1 MKKVLLSLLTLSAVV
16 AAVSCNNGT
25 NDKEENFFSRTDQQ
39 LFIGDNIAIANTQYG
54 KVRGYIMRDT
64 YTFLGIPYGAS
75 TAGENRFMPA
85 KPPQPWEGVKD
96 AVFYGACAPQSVMKY
111 PNNIATFLDCWNY
124 FDMSEDCLNLNVWT
138 PALDNGKRPVIV
150 WIHGGGFSSG
160 NSIEHHEYHGENF
173 SHYTNAVF
181 VSPNH
186 RLNSIG
192 FTDFS
197 EVDPKFKDSGNVGI
211 LDLVEALKWV
221 HNNIANF
228 GGDPN
233 NVTIIGQSGGG
244 AKVCNLVTMPE
255 TKGLIH
261 KAVALSGNATSAID
275 KDAAKGLGPAILKAA
290 GLKPNQMNKLQEMP
304 FEEYMELANKV
315 QREYAMS
322 NPGLGRFGFGPIAD
336 GDHIPVGE
344 FFQGDHCA
352 NVPLLICT
360 TTAEWPSAR
369 DDAKKHASSREE
381 VIQMMSQGGRS
392 FFAPAISPDKAE
404 AVYDAF
410 AKAFPK
416 KLPIEINDLVA
427 SSRANALH
435 TADLKVKQ
443 GAPVYVAWFD
453 WQPPILDGRLHAFH
467 TMDIA
472 FWFMNTDLQVSHT
485 GGGQYPRNLS
495 KKMSKALYNFMAN
508 GDPNKGL
515 KTGLPEWP
523 KYTTEEGATMIL
535 EDQSYVL
542 YAPDREALA
551 IMNSR

>member
-1 MKKVLLSLLTLSAVV
+1 MKKVLFSILTLSALV
-16 AAVSCNNGT
+16 AAVSCNNNAA
-25 NDKEENFFSRTDQQ
+25 NDKEENFYSRTDQQ
-39 LFIGDNIAIANTQYG
+39 LFIGDDIAIANTQYG

-96 AVFYGACAPQSVMKY
+96 AVFYGACAPQSVMRY

-244 AKVCNLVTMPE
+244 AKVCNLVAMPE

-261 KAVALSGNATSAID
+261 KAVALSGNATSAIN
-275 KDAAKGLGPAILKAA
+275 KEAAKGLGPAILKAA

-315 QREYAMS
+315 QREYAMT

-344 FFQGDHCA
+344 FFQSDHCA

-369 DDAKKHASSREE
+369 DDAKKHASSKEE
-381 VIQMMSQGGRS
+381 VIKMMSQGGGR
-392 FFAPAISPDKAE
+392 FAPAISADKAE
-404 AVYDAF
+404 AVYNAF

-495 KKMSKALYNFMAN
+495 KKMAKALYNFMAN

-515 KTGLPEWP
+515 KTGLPNWP
-523 KYTTEEGATMIL
+523 AFTPEEGATMIL

-542 YAPDREALA
+542 NAPDKEGIA
-551 IMNSR
+551 IMNR

>member
-1 MKKVLLSLLTLSAVV
+1 MKKAFLTILTIATAF
-16 AAVSCNNGT
+16 AAFSCMNY
-25 NDKEENFFSRTDQQ
+25 NDANFVSRTDQQ
-39 LFIGDNIAIANTQYG
+39 LFIGDDIAIANTQYG

-85 KPPQPWEGVKD
+85 QPPQPWEGVRD

-138 PALDNGKRPVIV
+138 PGLDNAKRPVIV

-160 NSIEHHEYHGENF
+160 NNIEHHEYHGENF

-228 GGDPN
+228 GGDPD

-255 TKGLIH
+255 TKGLVH
-261 KAVALSGNATSAID
+261 KAVALSGSATSAID
-275 KDAAKGLGPAILKAA
+275 KDAAKGLGLAILKEA
-290 GLKPNQMNKLQEMP
+290 GLKPSEMHKLQEMP
-304 FEEYMELANKV
+304 FEEYMALANKV
-315 QREYAMS
+315 QREYAQN

-336 GDHIPVGE
+336 GDHIPAGD
-344 FFQGDHCA
+344 FFQGGHCS
-352 NVPLLICT
+352 NVPMLICT

-369 DDAKKHASSREE
+369 DDAKKHASTKEE
-381 VIQMMSQGGRS
+381 VIKMMTKGGGR
-392 FFAPAISPDKAE
+392 FAPAVPEDKAAE
-404 AVYDAF
+404 LYEAF
-410 AKAFPK
+410 AKIFPN

-427 SSRANALH
+427 SSRANALRA
-435 TADLKVKQ
+435 ADLMVEQ
-443 GAPVYVAWFD
+443 NAPVYVAWFD

-495 KKMSKALYNFMAN
+495 KKMAKALYNFMVS
-508 GDPNKGL
+508 GDPNVGK
-515 KTGLPEWP
+515 KTGLPKWP
-523 KYTTEEGATMIL
+523 EYTTEEGATMVL
-535 EDQSYVL
+535 EDKSYVL
-542 YAPDREALA
+542 YAPDKEALA
-551 IMNSR
+551 IMGR

>member
-1 MKKVLLSLLTLSAVV
+1 MKKFLLSILTLSAVC
-16 AAVSCNNGT
+16 AFVSCNST
-25 NDKEENFFSRTDQQ
+25 NDAEENFYSRTDQQ

-138 PALDNGKRPVIV
+138 PGLDDAKRPVIV

-211 LDLVEALKWV
+211 LDLVEALRWV

-261 KAVALSGNATSAID
+261 KAVALSGNATSAIN
-275 KDAAKGLGPAILKAA
+275 KEAAKGLGPAILKAA
-290 GLKPNQMNKLQEMP
+290 GLKPSEMNKLQEMP
-304 FEEYMELANKV
+304 FEDYMALANRV
-315 QREYAMS
+315 QMEYART

-336 GDHIPVGE
+336 GDHIPVGD
-344 FFQGDHCA
+344 FFQSDHCA

-369 DDAKKHASSREE
+369 DDAKKHASTKEE
-381 VIQMMSQGGRS
+381 VIQMMSQGGGR
-392 FFAPAISPDKAE
+392 FAPAISPDKAA
-404 AVYDAF
+404 AVYEAF

-427 SSRANALH
+427 SSRANALR

-443 GAPVYVAWFD
+443 GAPVFVAWFD

-508 GDPNKGL
+508 GDPNVGK
-515 KTGLPEWP
+515 KTGLPNWP

-535 EDQSYVL
+535 EDKSYVM
-542 YAPDREALA
+542 YAPDKEALA
-551 IMNSR
+551 LMSR

>member
-1 MKKVLLSLLTLSAVV
+1 MKKVLLSILTLSALV
-16 AAVSCNNGT
+16 AAVSCNNNAA
-25 NDKEENFFSRTDQQ
+25 NDKEENFYSRTDQQ
-39 LFIGDNIAIANTQYG
+39 LFIGDDIAIANTQYG

-96 AVFYGACAPQSVMKY
+96 AVFYGACAPQSVMRY

-124 FDMSEDCLNLNVWT
+124 FDMTEDCLNLNVWT
-138 PALDNGKRPVIV
+138 PGLDNAKRPVIV
-150 WIHGGGFSSG
+150 WLHGGGFSSG

-192 FTDFS
+192 FSDFS
-197 EVDPKFKDSGNVGI
+197 AVDPKFKDSGNVGI

-244 AKVCNLVTMPE
+244 AKVCNLVAMPE

-261 KAVALSGNATSAID
+261 KAVALSGNATSAIN
-275 KDAAKGLGPAILKAA
+275 KEAAKGLGPAILKAA

-315 QREYAMS
+315 QREYAMT

-344 FFQGDHCA
+344 FFQSDHCA

-369 DDAKKHASSREE
+369 DDAKKHASSKEE
-381 VIQMMSQGGRS
+381 VIKMMSQGGGR
-392 FFAPAISPDKAE
+392 FAPAISADKAE
-404 AVYDAF
+404 AVYNAF

-495 KKMSKALYNFMAN
+495 KKMAKALYNFMAN

-515 KTGLPEWP
+515 KTGLPNWP
-523 KYTTEEGATMIL
+523 AFTPEEGATMIL

-542 YAPDREALA
+542 NAPDKEGIA
-551 IMNSR
+551 IMNR

>member
-1 MKKVLLSLLTLSAVV
+1 MKKILLSILTLSAVC
-16 AAVSCNNGT
+16 AFVSCNST
-25 NDKEENFFSRTDQQ
+25 NDKEENFYSRTDQQ
-39 LFIGDNIAIANTQYG
+39 LFIGDDIAIANTQYG

-138 PALDNGKRPVIV
+138 PGLDNARRPVIV
-150 WIHGGGFSSG
+150 WLHGGGFSSG

-211 LDLVEALKWV
+211 LDLVEALRWV

-261 KAVALSGNATSAID
+261 KAVALSGNATSAIN
-275 KDAAKGLGPAILKAA
+275 KEAAKGLGPAILKAA
-290 GLKPNQMNKLQEMP
+290 GLKPSEMNKLQEMP
-304 FEEYMELANKV
+304 FEDYMALANRV
-315 QREYAMS
+315 QMEYART

-336 GDHIPVGE
+336 GDHIPVGD
-344 FFQGDHCA
+344 FFQSDHCA

-369 DDAKKHASSREE
+369 DDAKKHASTKEE
-381 VIQMMSQGGRS
+381 VIQMMSQGGGR
-392 FFAPAISPDKAE
+392 FAPAISADKAA
-404 AVYDAF
+404 AVYEAF

-427 SSRANALH
+427 SSRANALR
-435 TADLKVKQ
+435 TADLKVRQ

-523 KYTTEEGATMIL
+523 AYTTEEGATMIL
-535 EDQSYVL
+535 EDQSYVM
-542 YAPDREALA
+542 YAPDKEALA
-551 IMNSR
+551 LMAR

>member
-1 MKKVLLSLLTLSAVV
+1 MKKVLLSILTLSALV
-16 AAVSCNNGT
+16 AAVSCNNNAA
-25 NDKEENFFSRTDQQ
+25 NDKEENFYSRTDQQ
-39 LFIGDNIAIANTQYG
+39 LFIGDDIAIANTQYG

-124 FDMSEDCLNLNVWT
+124 FDMTEDCLNLNVWT
-138 PALDNGKRPVIV
+138 PGLDNAKRPVIV

-192 FTDFS
+192 FSDFS
-197 EVDPKFKDSGNVGI
+197 AVDPKFKDSGNVGI

-244 AKVCNLVTMPE
+244 AKVCNLVAMPE

-261 KAVALSGNATSAID
+261 KAVALSGNATSAIN
-275 KDAAKGLGPAILKAA
+275 KEAAKGLGPAILKAA

-315 QREYAMS
+315 QREYAMT

-344 FFQGDHCA
+344 FFQSDHCA

-369 DDAKKHASSREE
+369 DDAKKHASSKEE
-381 VIQMMSQGGRS
+381 VIKMMSQGGGR
-392 FFAPAISPDKAE
+392 FAPAISADKAE
-404 AVYDAF
+404 AVYNAF

-495 KKMSKALYNFMAN
+495 KKMAKALYNFMAN

-515 KTGLPEWP
+515 KTGLPNWP
-523 KYTTEEGATMIL
+523 AFTPEEGATMIL

-542 YAPDREALA
+542 NAPDKEGIA
-551 IMNSR
+551 IMNR

>member
-1 MKKVLLSLLTLSAVV
+1 MKKILLSILTLSAVC
-16 AAVSCNNGT
+16 AFVSCNST
-25 NDKEENFFSRTDQQ
+25 NDKEENFYSRTDQQ
-39 LFIGDNIAIANTQYG
+39 LFIGDDIAIANTQYG

-96 AVFYGACAPQSVMKY
+96 AVFYGACAPQSVMRY

-138 PALDNGKRPVIV
+138 PGLDDAKRPVIV

-211 LDLVEALKWV
+211 LDLVEALRWV

-261 KAVALSGNATSAID
+261 KAVALSGNATSAIN
-275 KDAAKGLGPAILKAA
+275 KEAAKGLGPAILKAA
-290 GLKPNQMNKLQEMP
+290 GLKPSEMNKLQEMP
-304 FEEYMELANKV
+304 FEDYMALANRV
-315 QREYAMS
+315 QMEYART

-336 GDHIPVGE
+336 GDHIPVGD
-344 FFQGDHCA
+344 FFQSDHCA

-369 DDAKKHASSREE
+369 DDAKKHASTKEE
-381 VIQMMSQGGRS
+381 VIQMMSQGGGR
-392 FFAPAISPDKAE
+392 FAPAISADKAA
-404 AVYDAF
+404 AVYEAF

-427 SSRANALH
+427 SSRANALR
-435 TADLKVKQ
+435 TADLKVRQ

-523 KYTTEEGATMIL
+523 AYTTEEGATMIL
-535 EDQSYVL
+535 EDQSYVM
-542 YAPDREALA
+542 YAPDKEALA
-551 IMNSR
+551 LMAR

>member
-1 MKKVLLSLLTLSAVV
+1 MKKLLLSILTLSAVC
-16 AAVSCNNGT
+16 AFVSCNST
-25 NDKEENFFSRTDQQ
+25 NDKEENFYSRTDQQ

-138 PALDNGKRPVIV
+138 PGLDDAKRPVIV

-211 LDLVEALKWV
+211 LDLVEALRWV

-261 KAVALSGNATSAID
+261 KAVALSGNATSAIN
-275 KDAAKGLGPAILKAA
+275 KEAAKGLGPAILKAA
-290 GLKPNQMNKLQEMP
+290 GLKPSEMNKLQEMP
-304 FEEYMELANKV
+304 FEDYMALANRV
-315 QREYAMS
+315 QMEYART

-336 GDHIPVGE
+336 GDHIPVGD
-344 FFQGDHCA
+344 FFQSDHCA

-369 DDAKKHASSREE
+369 DDAKKHASTKEE
-381 VIQMMSQGGRS
+381 VIQMMSQGGGR
-392 FFAPAISPDKAE
+392 FAPAISPDKAA
-404 AVYDAF
+404 AVYEAF

-427 SSRANALH
+427 SSRANALR

-508 GDPNKGL
+508 GDPNVGK
-515 KTGLPEWP
+515 KTGLPNWP

-535 EDQSYVL
+535 EDKSYVM
-542 YAPDREALA
+542 YAPDKEALA
-551 IMNSR
+551 LMSR

>member
-1 MKKVLLSLLTLSAVV
+1 MRRLFLSLLTLSAVV
-16 AAVSCNNGT
+16 AAVSCNST
-25 NDKEENFFSRTDQQ
+25 NDKEENFYSRTDQQ
-39 LFIGDNIAIANTQYG
+39 LFIGDDIAIANTQYG

-96 AVFYGACAPQSVMKY
+96 AVFYGACAPQSVMRY

-138 PALDNGKRPVIV
+138 PGLDNARRPVIV
-150 WIHGGGFSSG
+150 WLHGGGFSSG

-192 FTDFS
+192 FSDFS
-197 EVDPKFKDSGNVGI
+197 AVDPKFKDSGNVGI

-244 AKVCNLVTMPE
+244 SKVCNLVAMPE

-261 KAVALSGNATSAID
+261 KAVALSGNSTSAIN
-275 KDAAKGLGPAILKAA
+275 KEYAQGIGQAILKEA
-290 GLKPNQMNKLQEMP
+290 GLKPSEMSKLQEMP
-304 FEEYMELANKV
+304 FADYMALANRA
-315 QREYAMS
+315 QREYARTH
-322 NPGLGRFGFGPIAD
+322 PTTGRGGFGPIAD
-336 GDHIPVGE
+336 GDHIPVGN
-344 FFQGDHCA
+344 FFESDHCA
-352 NVPLLICT
+352 NVPMIICS
-360 TTAEWPSAR
+360 TTAERPSAR
-369 DDAKKHASSREE
+369 DDAKRHASSREE
-381 VIQMMSQGGRS
+381 VIQMLVQRVGEE
-392 FFAPAISPDKAE
+392 KA
-404 AVYDAF
+404 ADVYDAY
-410 AKAFPK
+410 AKIFPK
-416 KLPIEINDLVA
+416 KLPIEINDVIA
-427 SSRANALH
+427 SSRSGVLNTAN
-435 TADLKVKQ
+435 LKYKQ

-515 KTGLPEWP
+515 KTGLPNWP
-523 KYTTEEGATMIL
+523 AFTPEEGATMIL

-542 YAPDREALA
+542 NAPDKEGIA
-551 IMNSR
+551 IMNR

>member
-1 MKKVLLSLLTLSAVV
+1 MKKLLLSILTLSAVC
-16 AAVSCNNGT
+16 AFVSCNST
-25 NDKEENFFSRTDQQ
+25 NDKEENFYSRTDQQ

-138 PALDNGKRPVIV
+138 PGLDDAKRPVIV

-211 LDLVEALKWV
+211 LDLVEALRWV

-261 KAVALSGNATSAID
+261 KAVALSGNATSAIN
-275 KDAAKGLGPAILKAA
+275 KEAAKGLGPAILKAA
-290 GLKPNQMNKLQEMP
+290 GLKPSEMNKLQEMP
-304 FEEYMELANKV
+304 FDMRGKPTVFA
-315 QREYAMS
+315 
-322 NPGLGRFGFGPIAD
+322 G
-336 GDHIPVGE
+336 
-344 FFQGDHCA
+344 
-352 NVPLLICT
+352 NVRYRC
-360 TTAEWPSAR
+360 
-369 DDAKKHASSREE
+369 SSE
-381 VIQMMSQGGRS
+381 
-392 FFAPAISPDKAE
+392 
-404 AVYDAF
+404 
-410 AKAFPK
+410 
-416 KLPIEINDLVA
+416 
-427 SSRANALH
+427 
-435 TADLKVKQ
+435 
-443 GAPVYVAWFD
+443 
-453 WQPPILDGRLHAFH
+453 
-467 TMDIA
+467 
-472 FWFMNTDLQVSHT
+472 
-485 GGGQYPRNLS
+485 
-495 KKMSKALYNFMAN
+495 
-508 GDPNKGL
+508 
-515 KTGLPEWP
+515 
-523 KYTTEEGATMIL
+523 
-535 EDQSYVL
+535 
-542 YAPDREALA
+542 
-551 IMNSR
+551 

>member
-1 MKKVLLSLLTLSAVV
+1 MKRILLSLLTLSAVF
-16 AAVSCNNGT
+16 AAVSCGNKYA
-25 NDKEENFFSRTDQQ
+25 DENFFSRTDQQ
-39 LFIGDNIAIANTQYG
+39 LFIGDDIAIANTQYG

-85 KPPQPWEGVKD
+85 KPPQPWDG
-96 AVFYGACAPQSVMKY
+96 VMKY
-111 PNNIATFLDCWNY
+111 PNNISTFLDCWNY

-138 PALDNGKRPVIV
+138 PGLDNAKRPVIV
-150 WIHGGGFSSG
+150 WLHGGGFSSG

-197 EVDPKFKDSGNVGI
+197 GVDPKFKDSGNVGI

-244 AKVCNLVTMPE
+244 AKVCNLVAMPE

-261 KAVALSGNATSAID
+261 KAVALSGSATSAID
-275 KDAAKGLGPAILKAA
+275 KDASRELGLAILEEA
-290 GLKPNQMNKLQEMP
+290 GLKPGEMDKLQNMP
-304 FEEYMELANKV
+304 FEEYMALANKV
-315 QREYAMS
+315 QRSFAAS
-322 NPGLGRFGFGPIAD
+322 HPGLGRFGFGPIAD
-336 GDHIPVGE
+336 GDHIPVGD
-344 FFQGDHCA
+344 FFQSDHCA

-369 DDAKKHASSREE
+369 DDAKKHASSKEE
-381 VIQMMSQGGRS
+381 VIQMMTKGGS
-392 FFAPAISPDKAE
+392 WMAPALDSEKAA
-404 AVYDAF
+404 AVYDAY
-410 AKAFPK
+410 AKIFPN
-416 KLPIEINDLVA
+416 KLPIEINDLVS
-427 SSRANALH
+427 SSRAGALRA
-435 TADLKVKQ
+435 ADFKASQ
-443 GAPVYVAWFD
+443 NAPVYVAWFD

-495 KKMSKALYNFMAN
+495 KKMAKALYNFMAN
-508 GDPNKGL
+508 GDPNIGK
-515 KTGLPEWP
+515 KTGLPNWP
-523 KYTTEEGATMIL
+523 AYTTEEGATMIL
-535 EDQSYVL
+535 EDKSYVL
-542 YAPDREALA
+542 NAPDKEALA
-551 IMNSR
+551 IMSR

>member
-1 MKKVLLSLLTLSAVV
+1 MKRIILSILTLSVIF
-16 AAVSCNNGT
+16 AAISCR
-25 NDKEENFFSRTDQQ
+25 NDKEENFYSRTAQQ
-39 LFIGDNIAIANTQYG
+39 LYIGDDIAVANTQYG

-64 YTFLGIPYGAS
+64 YTFLGIPYDAS

-85 KPPQPWEGVKD
+85 QPPQPWDGIKD
-96 AVFYGACAPQSVMKY
+96 AVFYGACAPQSIMKY

-124 FDMSEDCLNLNVWT
+124 YDMSEDCLNLNVWT
-138 PALDNGKRPVIV
+138 PALDGGKRPVIV

-197 EVDPKFKDSGNVGI
+197 VVDPKFKDSGNVGI
-211 LDLVEALKWV
+211 LDLVEALRWV

-228 GGDPN
+228 GGDPD

-255 TKGLIH
+255 TKGLVH
-261 KAVALSGNATSAID
+261 KAVALSGNATSAIN
-275 KDAAKGLGPAILKAA
+275 KEAAQGLGLAILEAA
-290 GLKPNQMNKLQEMP
+290 GLKPEEMNKLQEMP
-304 FEEYMELANKV
+304 FEEYMALANRV
-315 QREYAMS
+315 QREYAMTH
-322 NPGLGRFGFGPIAD
+322 PGLGRFGFGPIAD
-336 GDHIPVGE
+336 GDHIPVGD
-344 FFQGDHCA
+344 FFQGEHCS
-352 NVPLLICT
+352 NVPMLICS

-369 DDAKKHASSREE
+369 DDAKRHASSKEE
-381 VIQMMSQGGRS
+381 VIQMIAQGGGRM
-392 FFAPAISPDKAE
+392 APALGEEKAA
-404 AVYDAF
+404 AVYEAF
-410 AKAFPK
+410 AKVFPK
-416 KLPIEINDLVA
+416 KLPIEINDLVS
-427 SSRANALH
+427 SSRSGVLNTAN
-435 TADLKVKQ
+435 LKVKQ
-443 GAPVYVAWFD
+443 NAPVYVAWFD

-495 KKMSKALYNFMAN
+495 KKMAKALYNFMATGNPN
-508 GDPNKGL
+508 G
-515 KTGLPEWP
+515 KTGLPNWP
-523 KYTTEEGATMIL
+523 EYTPEEGATMIL
-535 EDQSYVL
+535 ADKSYVL
-542 YAPDREALA
+542 NAPDKEAIA
-551 IMNSR
+551 IMSR

>member
-1 MKKVLLSLLTLSAVV
+1 MKRIILSILTLSVV
-16 AAVSCNNGT
+16 FAAISCR
-25 NDKEENFFSRTDQQ
+25 NDKEENFYSRTAQQ
-39 LFIGDNIAIANTQYG
+39 LYIGDDIAVANTQYG

-85 KPPQPWEGVKD
+85 QPPQPWDGIKD
-96 AVFYGACAPQSVMKY
+96 AVFYGACAPQSIMKY

-124 FDMSEDCLNLNVWT
+124 YDMSEDCLNLNVWT
-138 PALDNGKRPVIV
+138 PALDGGKRPVIV

-197 EVDPKFKDSGNVGI
+197 VVDPKFKDSGNVGI
-211 LDLVEALKWV
+211 LDLVEALRWV

-228 GGDPN
+228 GGDPD

-255 TKGLIH
+255 TKGLVH
-261 KAVALSGNATSAID
+261 KAVALSGNATSAIN
-275 KDAAKGLGPAILKAA
+275 KEAAQGLGLAILEAA
-290 GLKPNQMNKLQEMP
+290 GLKPEEMNKLQEMP
-304 FEEYMELANKV
+304 FEEYMALANRV
-315 QREYAMS
+315 QREYAMTH
-322 NPGLGRFGFGPIAD
+322 PGLGRFGFGPIAD
-336 GDHIPVGE
+336 GDHIPVGD
-344 FFQGDHCA
+344 FFQGEHCS
-352 NVPLLICT
+352 NVPMLICS

-369 DDAKKHASSREE
+369 DDAKRHASSKEE
-381 VIQMMSQGGRS
+381 VIQMIAQGGGRM
-392 FFAPAISPDKAE
+392 APALGEEKAA
-404 AVYDAF
+404 AVYEAF
-410 AKAFPK
+410 AKVFPK
-416 KLPIEINDLVA
+416 KLPIEINDLVS
-427 SSRANALH
+427 SSRSGVLNTAN
-435 TADLKVKQ
+435 LKVKQ
-443 GAPVYVAWFD
+443 NAPVYVAWFD

-495 KKMSKALYNFMAN
+495 KKMAKALYNFMATGNPN
-508 GDPNKGL
+508 G
-515 KTGLPEWP
+515 KTGLPNWP
-523 KYTTEEGATMIL
+523 EYTPEEGATMIL
-535 EDQSYVL
+535 ADKSYVL
-542 YAPDREALA
+542 NAPDKEAIA
-551 IMNSR
+551 IMSR

>member
-1 MKKVLLSLLTLSAVV
+1 MKKAFLTILTIATAF
-16 AAVSCNNGT
+16 AAFSCMNC
-25 NDKEENFFSRTDQQ
+25 NDENFFSRTDQQ
-39 LFIGDNIAIANTQYG
+39 LFIGDDIAIANTQYG

-85 KPPQPWEGVKD
+85 QPPQPWEGVRD

-138 PALDNGKRPVIV
+138 PGLDDAKRPVIV

-160 NSIEHHEYHGENF
+160 NNIEHHEYHGENF

-228 GGDPN
+228 GGDPD

-255 TKGLIH
+255 TKGLVH
-261 KAVALSGNATSAID
+261 KAVALSGSATSAID
-275 KDAAKGLGPAILKAA
+275 KDAAKGLGLAILKEA
-290 GLKPNQMNKLQEMP
+290 GLKPSEMHKLQEMP
-304 FEEYMELANKV
+304 FEEYMALANKV
-315 QREYAMS
+315 QREYAQN

-336 GDHIPVGE
+336 GDHIPAGD
-344 FFQGDHCA
+344 FFQGGHCS
-352 NVPLLICT
+352 NVPMLICT

-369 DDAKKHASSREE
+369 DDAKKHASTKEE
-381 VIQMMSQGGRS
+381 VIKMMTKGGGR
-392 FFAPAISPDKAE
+392 FAPAVPEDKAAE
-404 AVYDAF
+404 LYEAF
-410 AKAFPK
+410 AKIFPN

-427 SSRANALH
+427 SSRANALRA
-435 TADLKVKQ
+435 ADLMVEQ
-443 GAPVYVAWFD
+443 NAPVYVAWFD
-453 WQPPILDGRLHAFH
+453 
-467 TMDIA
+467 
-472 FWFMNTDLQVSHT
+472 
-485 GGGQYPRNLS
+485 
-495 KKMSKALYNFMAN
+495 
-508 GDPNKGL
+508 
-515 KTGLPEWP
+515 
-523 KYTTEEGATMIL
+523 
-535 EDQSYVL
+535 
-542 YAPDREALA
+542 
-551 IMNSR
+551 

>member
-1 MKKVLLSLLTLSAVV
+1 MKKVLLSILTLSAVF
-16 AAVSCNNGT
+16 AAVSCNNSGT
-25 NDKEENFFSRTDQQ
+25 NDADENFFSRTDQQ
-39 LFIGDNIAIANTQYG
+39 LFIGDDIAIANTQYG

-85 KPPQPWEGVKD
+85 KPPQPWDGVKD
-96 AVFYGACAPQSVMKY
+96 AVFWGACAPQSVMKY

-124 FDMSEDCLNLNVWT
+124 FDMTEDCLNLNVWT
-138 PALDNGKRPVIV
+138 PGLDNEKRPVIV

-244 AKVCNLVTMPE
+244 AKVCNLVAMPE

-261 KAVALSGNATSAID
+261 KAVALSGNATSAIN
-275 KDAAKGLGPAILKAA
+275 KEYAQGVGQAILKEA
-290 GLKPNQMNKLQEMP
+290 GLKPSEISKLQEMP
-304 FEEYMELANKV
+304 FEDYMALANKA
-315 QREYAMS
+315 QREYTRTHPTA
-322 NPGLGRFGFGPIAD
+322 GRGGFGPVAD
-336 GDHIPVGE
+336 GDHIPVGN
-344 FFQGDHCA
+344 FFESDHCA
-352 NVPLLICT
+352 NVPMIICS
-360 TTAEWPSAR
+360 TTAERPSAR

-381 VIQMMSQGGRS
+381 VIEMLAQRVG
-392 FFAPAISPDKAE
+392 ADKAAE
-404 AVYDAF
+404 VYDAY
-410 AKAFPK
+410 AKIFPK
-416 KLPIEINDLVA
+416 KLPIEINDVIA
-427 SSRANALH
+427 SSRSGVLNTAN
-435 TADLKVKQ
+435 LKYKQ

-495 KKMSKALYNFMAN
+495 KKMAKALYNFMAN
-508 GDPNKGL
+508 GDPNVGK

-523 KYTTEEGATMIL
+523 AFTPEEGATMVL

-542 YAPDREALA
+542 YAPDKEGIA
-551 IMNSR
+551 IMNR

>member
-1 MKKVLLSLLTLSAVV
+1 MKKFLLSILTLSAVC
-16 AAVSCNNGT
+16 AFVSCNST
-25 NDKEENFFSRTDQQ
+25 NDAEENFYSRTDQQ

-138 PALDNGKRPVIV
+138 PGLDDAKRPVIV

-211 LDLVEALKWV
+211 LDLVEALRWV

-228 GGDPN
+228 GGDPD

-261 KAVALSGNATSAID
+261 KAVALSGNATSAIN
-275 KDAAKGLGPAILKAA
+275 KEAAKGLGPAILKAA
-290 GLKPNQMNKLQEMP
+290 GLKPSEMNKLQEMP
-304 FEEYMELANKV
+304 FEDYMALANRV
-315 QREYAMS
+315 QMEYART

-336 GDHIPVGE
+336 GDHIPVGD

-369 DDAKKHASSREE
+369 DDAKKHASTKEE
-381 VIQMMSQGGRS
+381 VIQMMSQGGGR
-392 FFAPAISPDKAE
+392 FAPAISPDKAA
-404 AVYDAF
+404 AVYEAF

-427 SSRANALH
+427 SSRANALR

-495 KKMSKALYNFMAN
+495 KKMSKALYNFMATGNPN
-508 GDPNKGL
+508 G
-515 KTGLPEWP
+515 KTGLPNWP
-523 KYTTEEGATMIL
+523 AYTTEEGATMIL
-535 EDQSYVL
+535 ADKSYVL
-542 YAPDREALA
+542 NAPDREALA
-551 IMNSR
+551 IMSR

>member
-1 MKKVLLSLLTLSAVV
+1 MKKVLLSILTLSALV
-16 AAVSCNNGT
+16 AAVSCNNNAA
-25 NDKEENFFSRTDQQ
+25 NDKEENFYSRTDQQ
-39 LFIGDNIAIANTQYG
+39 LFIGDDIAIANTQYG

-96 AVFYGACAPQSVMKY
+96 AVFYGACAPQSVMRY

-124 FDMSEDCLNLNVWT
+124 FDMTEDCLNLNVWT

-244 AKVCNLVTMPE
+244 AKVCNLVAMPE

-261 KAVALSGNATSAID
+261 KAVALSGNATSAIN
-275 KDAAKGLGPAILKAA
+275 KEAAKGLGPAILKAA

-315 QREYAMS
+315 QREYAMT

-344 FFQGDHCA
+344 FFQSDHCA

-369 DDAKKHASSREE
+369 DDAKKHASSKEE
-381 VIQMMSQGGRS
+381 VIKMMSQGGGR
-392 FFAPAISPDKAE
+392 FAPAISADKAE
-404 AVYDAF
+404 AVYNAF

-523 KYTTEEGATMIL
+523 AYTTEEGATMIL
-535 EDQSYVL
+535 EDQSYVM
-542 YAPDREALA
+542 YAPDKEALA

>member
-1 MKKVLLSLLTLSAVV
+1 MKKILLTILMISAAF
-16 AAVSCNNGT
+16 AATSCFNAS
-25 NDKEENFFSRTDQQ
+25 EENFYSRTDQQ
-39 LFIGDNIAIANTQYG
+39 LYIGDDIAIANTQYG

-85 KPPQPWEGVKD
+85 QPPQPWEGVRD
-96 AVFYGACAPQSVMKY
+96 AVFYGACAPQSVMKF

-138 PALDNGKRPVIV
+138 PGLDGAKRPVIV

-160 NSIEHHEYHGENF
+160 NNIEHHEYHGENF

-221 HNNIANF
+221 HNNIENF

-275 KDAAKGLGPAILKAA
+275 KDAAKGLGLAILKAA
-290 GLKPNQMNKLQEMP
+290 GLKPSEMNKLQEMP
-304 FEEYMELANKV
+304 FEEYMALANRV
-315 QREYAMS
+315 QREYAQS

-336 GDHIPVGE
+336 GDHIPVGD
-344 FFQGDHCA
+344 FFQGDHCS
-352 NVPLLICT
+352 NIPMLICT

-369 DDAKKHASSREE
+369 DDAKKHASSKEE
-381 VIQMMSQGGRS
+381 VIKLMTQGGGR
-392 FFAPAISPDKAE
+392 FAPAVPEDKAAALYE
-404 AVYDAF
+404 AF
-410 AKAFPK
+410 AKIFPN

-427 SSRANALH
+427 SSRANALN
-435 TADLKVKQ
+435 TADLMVAKN
-443 GAPVYVAWFD
+443 APVYVAWFD

-485 GGGQYPRNLS
+485 GGGQYPRDLS
-495 KKMSKALYNFMAN
+495 KKMAKALYNFMVN
-508 GDPNKGL
+508 GDPNVGK
-515 KTGLPEWP
+515 KTGLPKWP
-523 KYTTEEGATMIL
+523 EYTTEEGATMVL
-535 EDQSYVL
+535 EDKSYVL
-542 YAPDREALA
+542 YAPDKEALE
-551 IMNSR
+551 IMGR

>member
-1 MKKVLLSLLTLSAVV
+1 MKKFLLSILTLSAVC
-16 AAVSCNNGT
+16 AFVSCNST
-25 NDKEENFFSRTDQQ
+25 NDAEENFYSRTDQQ

-138 PALDNGKRPVIV
+138 PGLDDAKRPVIV

-211 LDLVEALKWV
+211 LDLVEALRWV

-228 GGDPN
+228 GGDPD

-261 KAVALSGNATSAID
+261 KAVALSGNATSAIN
-275 KDAAKGLGPAILKAA
+275 KEAAKGLGPAILKAA
-290 GLKPNQMNKLQEMP
+290 GLKPSEMNKLQEMP
-304 FEEYMELANKV
+304 FEDYMALANRV
-315 QREYAMS
+315 QMEYART

-336 GDHIPVGE
+336 GDHIPVGD

-369 DDAKKHASSREE
+369 DDAKKHASTKEE
-381 VIQMMSQGGRS
+381 VIQMMSQGGGR
-392 FFAPAISPDKAE
+392 FAPAISPDKAA
-404 AVYDAF
+404 AVYEAF

-427 SSRANALH
+427 SSRANALR

-508 GDPNKGL
+508 GDPNVGK
-515 KTGLPEWP
+515 KTGLPNWP

-535 EDQSYVL
+535 EDKSYVM
-542 YAPDREALA
+542 YAPDKEALA
-551 IMNSR
+551 LMSR